1 MSIWKLHCVVLCT
14 YTMQNIYVY
23 VCIASPSNIIKHN
36 IYIYTYDG
44 DSNILSGLEKVLTGM
59 DFDSPV
65 G

>member
-1 MSIWKLHCVVLCT
+1 
-14 YTMQNIYVY
+14 MQNIYVY
-23 VCIASPSNIIKHN
+23 VYIASPSNILKHN

-44 DSNILSGLEKVLTGM
+44 ESNILSGLEKVLTGM